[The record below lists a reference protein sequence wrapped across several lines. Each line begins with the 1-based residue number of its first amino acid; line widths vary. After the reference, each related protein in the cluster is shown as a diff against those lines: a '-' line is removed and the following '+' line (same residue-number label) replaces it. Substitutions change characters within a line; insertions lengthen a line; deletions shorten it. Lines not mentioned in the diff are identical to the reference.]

1 MSIIYCDRQGGMG
14 RERKLRKDAG
24 VMWVLKSLLV
34 SYILTGVLLLL
45 LAVALYKLELNEK
58 AVSAAIVAI
67 YIVSTL
73 IGGIIIGK
81 FARVRRYLWGLG
93 LGIGYFA
100 LLLLITLGVYRT
112 LNGDAANLVTTF
124 VLCAGGGMAGGM
136 LS

>member
-1 MSIIYCDRQGGMG
+1 M
-14 RERKLRKDAG
+14 ERKLRKDAG

-81 FARVRRYLWGLG
+81 FARVSRYLWGLG

>member
-1 MSIIYCDRQGGMG
+1 M
-14 RERKLRKDAG
+14 ERKLRKDAG

>member
-1 MSIIYCDRQGGMG
+1 M
-14 RERKLRKDAG
+14 
-24 VMWVLKSLLV
+24 KSLLV
-34 SYILTGVLLLL
+34 SYVLTGVLLLL

-112 LNGDAANLVTTF
+112 LNGDAANMVTTF

>member
-1 MSIIYCDRQGGMG
+1 M
-14 RERKLRKDAG
+14 EKKLQKDSW
-24 VMWVLKSLLV
+24 VMWILKSLLV
-34 SYILTGVLLLL
+34 YYVITGILLLL
-45 LAVALYKLELNEK
+45 LAVALFKFELNEK

-67 YIVSTL
+67 YIMATL
-73 IGGIIIGK
+73 LGGIVIGK

-112 LNGDAANLVTTF
+112 LNGDAVNLVTTLI
-124 VLCAGGGMAGGM
+124 LCAGGGMAGGM

>member
-1 MSIIYCDRQGGMG
+1 M
-14 RERKLRKDAG
+14 EKKLQKDSW

-34 SYILTGVLLLL
+34 SYVITGILLLL
-45 LAVALYKLELNEK
+45 LAVALFKFELNEK

-67 YIVSTL
+67 YIMATL
-73 IGGIIIGK
+73 LGGIVIGK

-112 LNGDAANLVTTF
+112 LNGDAANMVTTLI
-124 VLCAGGGMAGGM
+124 LCAGGGMAGGM

>member
-1 MSIIYCDRQGGMG
+1 MGM
-14 RERKLRKDAG
+14 ERKLRKDAG

-136 LS
+136 RS

>member
-1 MSIIYCDRQGGMG
+1 MGM
-14 RERKLRKDAG
+14 ERKLRKDAR
-24 VMWVLKSLLV
+24 VMWILKSLLV
-34 SYILTGVLLLL
+34 SYVLTGILLLL
-45 LAVALYKLELNEK
+45 LAVALYKLELNKK

-73 IGGIIIGK
+73 LGGIIIGK

-100 LLLLITLGVYRT
+100 LLLLITLGVYHT

-124 VLCAGGGMAGGM
+124 ILCAGGGMAGGM

>member
-1 MSIIYCDRQGGMG
+1 M
-14 RERKLRKDAG
+14 ERKLRKDAG

-34 SYILTGVLLLL
+34 SYVLTGVLLLL

-100 LLLLITLGVYRT
+100 LLLLITLGGYRT
-112 LNGDAANLVTTF
+112 LNGDAANMVTTF

>member
-1 MSIIYCDRQGGMG
+1 M
-14 RERKLRKDAG
+14 ERKLRKDAG

-34 SYILTGVLLLL
+34 SYVLTGVLLLL

-81 FARVRRYLWGLG
+81 FARVRRYLRGLG

-112 LNGDAANLVTTF
+112 LNGDAANMVTTF

>member
-1 MSIIYCDRQGGMG
+1 MGM
-14 RERKLRKDAG
+14 EKKLQKDSW

-34 SYILTGVLLLL
+34 SYVITGILLLL
-45 LAVALYKLELNEK
+45 LAVALFKFELNEK

-67 YIVSTL
+67 YIMATL
-73 IGGIIIGK
+73 LGGIVIGK

-112 LNGDAANLVTTF
+112 LNGDAANMVTTLI
-124 VLCAGGGMAGGM
+124 LCAGGGMAGGM

>member
-1 MSIIYCDRQGGMG
+1 MGM
-14 RERKLRKDAG
+14 ERKLRKDAG

-93 LGIGYFA
+93 LGSGYFA

>member
-1 MSIIYCDRQGGMG
+1 M
-14 RERKLRKDAG
+14 ERKREKDAR
-24 VMWVLKSLLV
+24 VMWVLKSLLIAYV
-34 SYILTGVLLLL
+34 ITGILLLL

-67 YIVSTL
+67 YIISTL
-73 IGGIIIGK
+73 LGGIIIGK

-100 LLLLITLGVYRT
+100 LLMLITLGVYHT
-112 LNGDAANLVTTF
+112 LNTDASNLVTTF
-124 VLCAGGGMAGGM
+124 ILCAGGGMAGGM

>member
-1 MSIIYCDRQGGMG
+1 M
-14 RERKLRKDAG
+14 ERKLRKDAG

-112 LNGDAANLVTTF
+112 LNGDAANLLTTF

>member
-1 MSIIYCDRQGGMG
+1 MGM
-14 RERKLRKDAG
+14 ERKLRKDAG

-34 SYILTGVLLLL
+34 SYILTGVLLFL

>member
-1 MSIIYCDRQGGMG
+1 M
-14 RERKLRKDAG
+14 ERKLRKDAG

-45 LAVALYKLELNEK
+45 IAVALYKLELNEK